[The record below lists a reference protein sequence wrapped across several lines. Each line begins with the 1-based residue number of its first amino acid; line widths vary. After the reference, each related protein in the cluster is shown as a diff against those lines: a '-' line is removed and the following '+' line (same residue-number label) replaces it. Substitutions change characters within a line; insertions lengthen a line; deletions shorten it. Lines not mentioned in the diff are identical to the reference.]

1 MEETNFI
8 LVRMNIDKMQKI
20 GQNWKWVKPRN
31 SPVTFIEYLLKVLHN
46 LSELFLYGG
55 KLKKTDGKQLKL
67 GGKLL
72 KTSDKSPKSDDKSPK
87 FNSKRVNTNALQGG
101 CIPRFYFG

>member
-1 MEETNFI
+1 
-8 LVRMNIDKMQKI
+8 MNIDKMQKI

-67 GGKLL
+67 GGKQL
-72 KTSDKSPKSDDKSPK
+72 KFVSKLPKPDVKHRNPTVK
-87 FNSKRVNTNALQGG
+87 A
-101 CIPRFYFG
+101 